1 MSRIRL
7 VSSSVIAGALAVMLC
22 APTSASAEQRGRSR
36 GSAPRGHA
44 VTRSAPQRVI
54 VAPRVV
60 HVSPYRFARPYYT
73 FRPRVSLGF
82 GLFVGYPVRYPYYYG
97 YPYAYPYP
105 YPAYAYPPAPYGYPP
120 PGAYPPPAA
129 GYPSNGYPS
138 NTYPSNG
145 YPSNTYPSNGYPS
158 NGYPPNGYPSNGYP
172 SNGYPS
178 AGAPPA
184 GSVNVQPGANQ
195 GGVSFQIT
203 PDDAEVY
210 VDGANVGRV
219 SDFGPMSQ
227 PLSMAPGRH
236 RIELRRSGYQD
247 LVIDADI
254 RLGEVIP
261 YEGAMQPR

>member
-7 VSSSVIAGALAVMLC
+7 VSSSVIVGAVAAMLC
-22 APTSASAEQRGRSR
+22 IPASASAEQRARSR
-36 GSAPRGHA
+36 GSEARGRAVARSAAPR
-44 VTRSAPQRVI
+44 RVI

-73 FRPRVSLGF
+73 FRPRVGLGF
-82 GLFVGYPVRYPYYYG
+82 GLFGGYPVRYPYYYG
-97 YPYAYPYP
+97 YPYAYPYA
-105 YPAYAYPPAPYGYPP
+105 YPAYGYPAPY
-120 PGAYPPPAA
+120 AYPPPAA
-129 GYPSNGYPS
+129 YPPPGYPSNGYPA
-138 NTYPSNG
+138 NG
-145 YPSNTYPSNGYPS
+145 YPS
-158 NGYPPNGYPSNGYP
+158 NGYPSNGYP

-184 GSVNVQPGANQ
+184 GSVNVQPGANE
-195 GGVSFQIT
+195 GGVSFEIT
-203 PDDAEVY
+203 PNDADVY

-254 RLGEVIP
+254 RVGEVIP